1 MATGISG
8 AIVQINRVRK
18 PMSHLG
24 SIMLARLVATLNRAL
39 DRLETIALFAI
50 LALVAIWLGL
60 DDLVTAMVFVLP
72 GLLTLRILLGNK
84 ATPVAA
90 QGAATLFPAYDN
102 GRAGREALA
111 AMLAR
116 VARRAHDESAC
127 ILLDLDDWD
136 QIAERWGQTAAS
148 DILATIRDR
157 LIAALRHDDMLVH
170 FGD

>member
-72 GLLTLRILLGNK
+72 GLLALRILLGHK
-84 ATPVAA
+84 ATPV
-90 QGAATLFPAYDN
+90 T
-102 GRAGREALA
+102 
-111 AMLAR
+111 
-116 VARRAHDESAC
+116 ARR
-127 ILLDLDDWD
+127 
-136 QIAERWGQTAAS
+136 
-148 DILATIRDR
+148 
-157 LIAALRHDDMLVH
+157 
-170 FGD
+170 GDAFPRP